1 MNKEIFL
8 NPEKIGIRE
17 ETGRFYMTTLETHG
31 ERLHDLL
38 PNVPFDDV
46 VIFTP
51 AATNNCGAK
60 RCEVER
66 NASIRNLI
74 FLAYIQWEICI

>member
-1 MNKEIFL
+1 
-8 NPEKIGIRE
+8 
-17 ETGRFYMTTLETHG
+17 MTTLETHE
-31 ERLHDLL
+31 ERLRDLP

-60 RCEVER
+60 RCKAER

-74 FLAYIQWEICI
+74 FLAFIKSQILWEICIWWIFTVQWKLKVIF